1 MWSARCQHG
10 RGVRLGAAVSFLIV
24 VAGVC
29 VVLAA
34 GASSPKRV
42 RGAKERGVPFGAY
55 SRARNTVVAKRLAA
69 RMGDSAPSEALMVD
83 TTRGA
88 ELQVLSPGEA
98 VSGGIA
104 PSTPVRVYAL
114 HGSFTDNGPTP
125 HGSGPPPK
133 GTWLTV
139 AVDIATARVLD
150 VSLTDERPNLRTL
163 GTVSQLVA
171 P

>member
-1 MWSARCQHG
+1 MWVARWTHG
-10 RGVRLGAAVSFLIV
+10 LGVRLGAVAGLVVV
-24 VAGVC
+24 VAVVS
-29 VVLAA
+29 VVLTA
-34 GASSPKRV
+34 GGSSPKRA
-42 RGAKERGVPFGAY
+42 RDAKARVPFSAY

-69 RMGDSAPSEALMVD
+69 RMGDGAPSEVLMVD

-88 ELQVLSPGEA
+88 ELKTLSPGEG

-114 HGSFTDNGPTP
+114 RGSFTDSGPTP

-133 GTWLTV
+133 GTWLAV
-139 AVDIATARVLD
+139 AVDIPTARVVD
-150 VSLTDERPNLRTL
+150 VSLTDERPDLRRL
-163 GTVSQLVA
+163 GNISRLIA